1 MRILMGLRKI
11 GMESQYFDLI
21 KFNFFKSTKEGILSK
36 DSPGVRLLLS

>member
-21 KFNFFKSTKEGILSK
+21 KFNFFEATKEGTLQK
-36 DSPGVRLLLS
+36 DSL